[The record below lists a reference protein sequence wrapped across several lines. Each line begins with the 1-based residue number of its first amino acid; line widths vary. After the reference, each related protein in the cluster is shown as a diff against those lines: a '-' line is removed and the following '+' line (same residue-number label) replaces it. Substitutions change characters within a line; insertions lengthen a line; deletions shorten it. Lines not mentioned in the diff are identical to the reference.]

1 MLKSLFYFRCVRYR
15 LFILLFFISFS
26 SQAYYDLNPRLS
38 TAYSKIIGLRL
49 AEGKELLQKERTN
62 NPGNHL
68 TVLYENYVDFLM
80 AFITEDAEL
89 FKQFKLNSS
98 ERIRFLSKAEKEG
111 SSPFHLY
118 ALAEMTL
125 QEAMLKIKF
134 HEYLAG
140 ATEIRKAYKMIQ
152 RNQLIF
158 PSFVL
163 NKKLDGFVHTMV
175 GAVPQEYRWLIELV
189 GMEGTVSGGT
199 KELKDLYTVLEG
211 TGFECYREEVLFYLG
226 IIHNAFAQDE
236 IEADELLDL
245 MMPFTKA
252 NPLLRYSYTNI
263 AMKWGRNEEALPLF
277 EPLLSDKGTFPF
289 YYLNYKRGLA
299 RLRKLDFGAEEDF
312 KFFLKYFAGINHRKS
327 VSQKL
332 AWIELLRGNK
342 TKYDYYI
349 KQCLSKGE
357 MNVDEDKDAFQE
369 ASSGEIPNLI
379 LLRARL
385 LFDGGYYKQSWAE
398 IGGKPVDSFPRFK
411 DQLEVTYRLG
421 RIMEKLGIMD
431 KAIQYYSQTYKNG
444 ITQSYYFSANS
455 ALLLGVIYEEREE
468 FSLALDYYKKCL
480 SLRDHEYQNSIDQK
494 AQAGIDRIKERMKP
508 SKKK

>member
-15 LFILLFFISFS
+15 LFAFLFLISFS
-26 SQAYYDLNPRLS
+26 SQAYYDLNPRLR

-49 AEGKELLQKERTN
+49 GEGREILQKERAA

-80 AFITEDAEL
+80 AFITEDEGL

-98 ERIRFLSKAEKEG
+98 DRIKLLSKEEKEG
-111 SSPFHLY
+111 TSPYHLY

-152 RNQLIF
+152 RNQIIF
-158 PSFVL
+158 PSFLL
-163 NKKLDGFVHTMV
+163 NNKLDGFVHTMV

-189 GMEGTVSGGT
+189 GMEGTVSGGMQ
-199 KELKDLYTVLEG
+199 ELKDLYALLDG
-211 TGFECYREEVLFYLG
+211 SGFECYKEEVLFYLS
-226 IIHNAFAQDE
+226 IIHNAFSQDE
-236 IEADELLDL
+236 IEADELMDL
-245 MMPFTKA
+245 MMPFTKI

-263 AMKWGRNEEALPLF
+263 AMKWGRNDEALPLF
-277 EPLLSDKGTFPF
+277 EPVLSDKGTFPF
-289 YYLNYKRGLA
+289 YYLNYKRGMA
-299 RLRKLDFGAEEDF
+299 RLRKLDLGAAEDF
-312 KFFLKYFAGINHRKS
+312 KFFLQNFAGINHRKS
-327 VSQKL
+327 VLQKL
-332 AWIELLRGNK
+332 AWIELLKGNRS
-342 TKYDYYI
+342 KYEYYI
-349 KQCLSKGE
+349 KQCLAKGE
-357 MNVDEDKDAFQE
+357 MNVDEDKDAYQE
-369 ASSGEIPNLI
+369 AVSGEVPNII

-398 IGGKPVDSFPRFK
+398 IGGKPVDSFPRFR

-421 RIMEKLGIMD
+421 RIMDKLGITD

-444 ITQSYYFSANS
+444 LSHTYYFAANS
-455 ALLLGVIYEEREE
+455 ALLLGILYEEKAEYN
-468 FSLALDYYKKCL
+468 LATDYYKKCL

-494 AQAGIDRIKERMKP
+494 AQAGIDRIKELMKP
-508 SKKK
+508 SK